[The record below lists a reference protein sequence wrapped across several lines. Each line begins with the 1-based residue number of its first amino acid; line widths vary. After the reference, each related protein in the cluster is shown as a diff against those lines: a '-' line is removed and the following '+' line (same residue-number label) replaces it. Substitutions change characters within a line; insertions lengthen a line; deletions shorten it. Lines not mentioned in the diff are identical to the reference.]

1 MAEERIPPTY
11 LLKRVGE
18 ICFCLK
24 CDDSMVTITPLRLV
38 TIQLLTLQIQN
49 EPINEP
55 VNEPINEPV
64 NEPVI
69 FDIDTDRL
77 KL

>member
-1 MAEERIPPTY
+1 
-11 LLKRVGE
+11 
-18 ICFCLK
+18 
-24 CDDSMVTITPLRLV
+24 MVPITPLRLV

-55 VNEPINEPV
+55 I

>member
-1 MAEERIPPTY
+1 
-11 LLKRVGE
+11 
-18 ICFCLK
+18 
-24 CDDSMVTITPLRLV
+24 MVTITPLRLV

-55 VNEPINEPV
+55 VNEP
-64 NEPVI
+64 VI

>member
-1 MAEERIPPTY
+1 
-11 LLKRVGE
+11 
-18 ICFCLK
+18 
-24 CDDSMVTITPLRLV
+24 MVPITPLRLV
-38 TIQLLTLQIQN
+38 TILLLTLQIQN

-55 VNEPINEPV
+55 I

>member
-1 MAEERIPPTY
+1 
-11 LLKRVGE
+11 
-18 ICFCLK
+18 
-24 CDDSMVTITPLRLV
+24 MVPITPLRLV
-38 TIQLLTLQIQN
+38 TILLLTLQIQ
-49 EPINEP
+49 NEP

-64 NEPVI
+64 V

>member
-1 MAEERIPPTY
+1 
-11 LLKRVGE
+11 
-18 ICFCLK
+18 
-24 CDDSMVTITPLRLV
+24 MVPITLLRLV

-55 VNEPINEPV
+55 VNEP
-64 NEPVI
+64 VI

>member
-1 MAEERIPPTY
+1 
-11 LLKRVGE
+11 
-18 ICFCLK
+18 
-24 CDDSMVTITPLRLV
+24 MVPITPLRLV
-38 TIQLLTLQIQN
+38 TILQLTLQIQ
-49 EPINEP
+49 NEP

>member
-1 MAEERIPPTY
+1 
-11 LLKRVGE
+11 
-18 ICFCLK
+18 
-24 CDDSMVTITPLRLV
+24 MVPITALRLV
-38 TIQLLTLQIQN
+38 TMLLLTLQIQY
-49 EPINEP
+49 EP
-55 VNEPINEPV
+55 VNEPI

>member
-1 MAEERIPPTY
+1 
-11 LLKRVGE
+11 
-18 ICFCLK
+18 
-24 CDDSMVTITPLRLV
+24 MVPITLLRLV
-38 TIQLLTLQIQN
+38 TILLLTLQIQN

-55 VNEPINEPV
+55 I

>member
-1 MAEERIPPTY
+1 
-11 LLKRVGE
+11 
-18 ICFCLK
+18 
-24 CDDSMVTITPLRLV
+24 MVPITLLRLV
-38 TIQLLTLQIQN
+38 TILQLTLQIQ
-49 EPINEP
+49 NEP

-64 NEPVI
+64 NEPII

>member
-1 MAEERIPPTY
+1 
-11 LLKRVGE
+11 
-18 ICFCLK
+18 
-24 CDDSMVTITPLRLV
+24 MVPITPLRLV

>member
-1 MAEERIPPTY
+1 
-11 LLKRVGE
+11 
-18 ICFCLK
+18 
-24 CDDSMVTITPLRLV
+24 MVPITPLRLV
-38 TIQLLTLQIQN
+38 TIQLLTLQIQNEPVN

>member
-1 MAEERIPPTY
+1 
-11 LLKRVGE
+11 
-18 ICFCLK
+18 
-24 CDDSMVTITPLRLV
+24 MVPITPLRLV
-38 TIQLLTLQIQN
+38 TILLLTLQIQN
-49 EPINEP
+49 EPVNEP
-55 VNEPINEPV
+55 VNEPI

>member
-1 MAEERIPPTY
+1 
-11 LLKRVGE
+11 
-18 ICFCLK
+18 
-24 CDDSMVTITPLRLV
+24 MVPITLLRLV
-38 TIQLLTLQIQN
+38 TILQLTLQIQN
-49 EPINEP
+49 EP
-55 VNEPINEPV
+55 VNEPI

>member
-1 MAEERIPPTY
+1 
-11 LLKRVGE
+11 
-18 ICFCLK
+18 
-24 CDDSMVTITPLRLV
+24 MVPITPLRLV
-38 TIQLLTLQIQN
+38 TMLLLTLQIQN

-55 VNEPINEPV
+55 I

>member
-1 MAEERIPPTY
+1 
-11 LLKRVGE
+11 
-18 ICFCLK
+18 
-24 CDDSMVTITPLRLV
+24 MVPITPLRLV
-38 TIQLLTLQIQN
+38 TILLLTLQIQN
-49 EPINEP
+49 EPVNEP

-64 NEPVI
+64 V

>member
-1 MAEERIPPTY
+1 
-11 LLKRVGE
+11 
-18 ICFCLK
+18 
-24 CDDSMVTITPLRLV
+24 MVPITALRLV
-38 TIQLLTLQIQN
+38 TILLLTLQIQ
-49 EPINEP
+49 
-55 VNEPINEPV
+55 NEPV